1 MTPKLFDMRN
11 KTALIT
17 GASGFLGFTHAF
29 ALAELGSNLILTDI
43 NENGLLKLKSKILS
57 EFPNLNILTF
67 KMDVTSELEIEKISD
82 NLKENFVKVDVL
94 INNAAINP
102 IESELSLNSRLENLS
117 KNQLNNEI
125 DVGLIGTL
133 LCSKIFGQ
141 AMAENNY
148 GSIINIASDLSVIAP
163 NQNLYTVDGVE
174 AKNQKVKPVSYSIIK
189 TGVIGL
195 TRYLATYWASSN
207 VRVNAVSP
215 GGIFHNQSK
224 EFETRISQLIPMGRM
239 CKNSELMG
247 AIQYL
252 ASSAS
257 TYMTGQN
264 LVIDGGRSIW

>member
-1 MTPKLFDMRN
+1 MTPKLFDMKN
-11 KTALIT
+11 KTSLIT
-17 GASGFLGFTHAF
+17 GASGFLGFTHAL
-29 ALAELGSNLILTDI
+29 ALAELDSDLILTDI
-43 NENGLLKLKSKILS
+43 NEKELLKLKDKILS

-67 KMDVTSELEIEKISD
+67 KMDVTSESEVEKISE
-82 NLKENFVKVDVL
+82 NLKEKFVKVDVL
-94 INNAAINP
+94 VNNAAINP
-102 IESELSLNSRLENLS
+102 IESELSSNSRFENFS
-117 KNQLNNEI
+117 KAQLKNEI
-125 DVGLIGTL
+125 EVGLIGTF

-141 AMAENNY
+141 AMADNNY

-163 NQNLYTVDGVE
+163 NQNLYTIEGVD

-207 VRVNAVSP
+207 VRVNAISP
-215 GGIFHNQSK
+215 GGVFNNQSK
-224 EFETRISQLIPMGRM
+224 EFEARISQLIPMGRM
-239 CKNSELMG
+239 CIDSELIG

-252 ASSAS
+252 ASDAS

>member
-1 MTPKLFDMRN
+1 MSAKLFDMKN
-11 KTALIT
+11 QTALIT

-29 ALAELGSNLILTDI
+29 ALAELDSNLILTDI
-43 NENGLLKLKSKILS
+43 NDKELLKLKDKILN
-57 EFPNLNILTF
+57 EFPSLNVLTF
-67 KMDVTSELEIEKISD
+67 KMDVTSESDIEKISN
-82 NLKENFVKVDVL
+82 NLKASYVKVDVL

-102 IESELSLNSRLENLS
+102 IESELSLNSRLENFS
-117 KNQLNNEI
+117 KTQMNNEI

-141 AMAENNY
+141 MMAENNY

-163 NQNLYTVDGVE
+163 NQNLYSIEGVE

-195 TRYLATYWASSN
+195 TKYLATYWASSN

-215 GGIFHNQSK
+215 GGIFNNQSK

-239 CKNSELMG
+239 CRNSEIIG

-252 ASSAS
+252 ASGAS
-257 TYMTGQN
+257 TYTTGQN